1 MTTLAGDKEIHTSS
15 RIITIPS
22 PELRQGVRLAVLSAT
37 SPVERAHI
45 IQLLL
50 REMTDQLTLSGG
62 NGGEALSVLQLTN
75 AAAEHL
81 DRMCGNA
88 TRSTGPSDEPSPKTT
103 DTRRSLVNG
112 TPHIDR
118 RRR

>member
-1 MTTLAGDKEIHTSS
+1 MTNLAEDKEIYASS

-62 NGGEALSVLQLTN
+62 AGGEAQSVLQLTN

-88 TRSTGPSDEPSPKTT
+88 TRSTGPSNEPSPKTT
-103 DTRRSLVNG
+103 DTRQSLVNG